1 MDSGDV
7 FRFEGP
13 LTLAT
18 VARWRE
24 RAQAALAAGVRHFD
38 FSATTAAD
46 SAALSLI
53 FELMR
58 AAGNRPLRIS
68 ALPTGLHSLAELY
81 GVLELLPFAPEEAA

>member
-1 MDSGDV
+1 MSLDQV

-18 VARWRE
+18 VAHWH
-24 RAQAALAAGVRHFD
+24 AQACAALASGVRHFD

-58 AAGNRPLRIS
+58 AAGDRPLRLS
-68 ALPTGLHSLAELY
+68 ALPAGLRSLAELY
-81 GVLELLPFAPEEAA
+81 GVLELLPLVPEETA

>member
-1 MDSGDV
+1 MNPDTM
-7 FRFEGP
+7 FCFEGP

-18 VARWRE
+18 VARWH
-24 RAQAALAAGVRHFD
+24 AQARAALVAGVRHFD

-58 AAGNRPLRIS
+58 AAGDRPLKVS
-68 ALPTGLHSLAELY
+68 ALPAGLHSLAELY
-81 GVLELLPFAPEEAA
+81 GVLELLPLVPEETA